1 MNKRERKY
9 EHSFYINWLQVSC
22 WHALLLQKD
31 QESITWLSSISFQI
45 LPKRGLFFISS
56 SDKEF
61 QGLEKECR
69 LMSQTTVGNFAYC
82 SVIII
87 IMTRTLGIIG
97 TICEVILGGGNVQNQ
112 TFPDLRYPDICT
124 VYKVSTNPDFSRLFV
139 TLPIAS
145 SAISNMAAYV
155 LLILLFMKLYL
166 SIYFCGACTGK
177 WTFWKGK

>member
-1 MNKRERKY
+1 MIKFYFLSILLKR
-9 EHSFYINWLQVSC
+9 S
-22 WHALLLQKD
+22 
-31 QESITWLSSISFQI
+31 
-45 LPKRGLFFISS
+45 LFFISS

-61 QGLEKECR
+61 QGLEEECR
-69 LMSQTTVGNFAYC
+69 LMSQTAVGNFAYC

-87 IMTRTLGIIG
+87 MTRTLGIIV

-112 TFPDLRYPDICT
+112 TFPDLRYPEANVCT
-124 VYKVSTNPDFSRLFV
+124 VYKVRSKVTYPDFSRLFV

-177 WTFWKGK
+177 WTF

>member
-22 WHALLLQKD
+22 WHAWLLQKNE
-31 QESITWLSSISFQI
+31 ESIVWLSSISFQI
-45 LPKRGLFFISS
+45 LLKRSLFFISS
-56 SDKEF
+56 SDKEL
-61 QGLEKECR
+61 QGLEEECR
-69 LMSQTTVGNFAYC
+69 LMSQTAVGNCAYC
-82 SVIII
+82 LVIV
-87 IMTRTLGIIG
+87 IMIRTLRIIV

>member
-1 MNKRERKY
+1 MIAGELLTCLVVAKRSGIYHLIK
-9 EHSFYINWLQVSC
+9 FYF
-22 WHALLLQKD
+22 
-31 QESITWLSSISFQI
+31 LS
-45 LPKRGLFFISS
+45 KRGLFFISS

-61 QGLEKECR
+61 QGLEEECR
-69 LMSQTTVGNFAYC
+69 LMFQTAVGNFAYC
-82 SVIII
+82 SVII

-112 TFPDLRYPDICT
+112 TFPDLRYPEANVCT
-124 VYKVSTNPDFSRLFV
+124 VYKVRSKVTYPDFSRLFV

-177 WTFWKGK
+177 WTF